1 MRIFPLTSTNQNKCH
16 DKTFFHHVLCF
27 ERFVLW
33 ICSVWMP
40 NTCENIL
47 LDAAGSLQ
55 FCHLV
60 GIATH
65 SRTCLYMHPLEQTW
79 TCKWLIGI
87 GCRSNTMSIFSI
99 RCNERARHKRG
110 SEHFNFRAD
119 KLLLH
124 ERCIGTPIA
133 TSPNQNPAK
142 NSAQQRP
149 LLHNWRMHVWVSPCW
164 VPRRNPQANFGLWGN
179 WSELWIKSETRV
191 FKLCSLGMWTCQT
204 CWSVYSLY
212 VHSWIRLFNILCWN
226 QLDVNFNAPWFWCK
240 SGIGSAPL
248 VVAPER
254 SPKGEHGRLVD
265 LFLVIQTMKVLHDI
279 TMLYLFVNDCT

>member
-1 MRIFPLTSTNQNKCH
+1 MPRQNVFSPCFMFWAICAVNLHRMDAK
-16 DKTFFHHVLCF
+16 HV
-27 ERFVLW
+27 W
-33 ICSVWMP
+33 
-40 NTCENIL
+40 NIL

-87 GCRSNTMSIFSI
+87 RCRSNTISFFSTK
-99 RCNERARHKRG
+99 CNERARHKRG

-142 NSAQQRP
+142 NWKFSTTKAAAAQLKDACLSFP
-149 LLHNWRMHVWVSPCW
+149 MLGP
-164 VPRRNPQANFGLWGN
+164 VPQPPGKFRSVGKLIRVVNQKWNKSVQIVFAWYVDMSNMILISLFFVCAFLNSFVQHLVLKSIGCQFQCTVILVQVRHRFSTLGRCAWKIAKGGTWKAGGFVFGHSNNEGIAWYYYV
-179 WSELWIKSETRV
+179 V
-191 FKLCSLGMWTCQT
+191 FICIW
-204 CWSVYSLY
+204 
-212 VHSWIRLFNILCWN
+212 
-226 QLDVNFNAPWFWCK
+226 
-240 SGIGSAPL
+240 
-248 VVAPER
+248 
-254 SPKGEHGRLVD
+254 
-265 LFLVIQTMKVLHDI
+265 
-279 TMLYLFVNDCT
+279 LYLKC